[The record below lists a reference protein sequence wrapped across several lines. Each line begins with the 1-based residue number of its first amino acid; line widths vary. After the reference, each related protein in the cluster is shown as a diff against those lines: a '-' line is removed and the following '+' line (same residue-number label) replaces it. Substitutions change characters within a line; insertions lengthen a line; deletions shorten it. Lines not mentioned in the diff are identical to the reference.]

1 MQISIKKDLELKP
14 FSKIPSGTVFRFP
27 QNEETFYIKTRYKC
41 KSSGIYAEI
50 YQGMGGGINLYDGG
64 ILPIKDE
71 EEVIPYYDAELI
83 IQ

>member
-1 MQISIKKDLELKP
+1 MQITIKEDFKQEP
-14 FSKIPSGTVFRFP
+14 FSKVPSGTVFRFP
-27 QNEETFYIKTRYKC
+27 QDKETFYIKTRYKC

-71 EEVIPYYDAELI
+71 EEVIPYDDAELI